1 MPQPPKPTAPAEVV
15 AAGKMKY
22 QTYCTYCHGYNA
34 IGAGVI
40 PDLRYTALLSDP
52 DGFKGVVLKGERKS
66 NGMVSFASVLSD
78 KDADA
83 VRAYLITEANA
94 AWTAKAAAAK

>member
-1 MPQPPKPTAPAEVV
+1 
-15 AAGKMKY
+15 
-22 QTYCTYCHGYNA
+22 
-34 IGAGVI
+34 
-40 PDLRYTALLSDP
+40 
-52 DGFKGVVLKGERKS
+52 
-66 NGMVSFASVLSD
+66 MVSFASVLSD